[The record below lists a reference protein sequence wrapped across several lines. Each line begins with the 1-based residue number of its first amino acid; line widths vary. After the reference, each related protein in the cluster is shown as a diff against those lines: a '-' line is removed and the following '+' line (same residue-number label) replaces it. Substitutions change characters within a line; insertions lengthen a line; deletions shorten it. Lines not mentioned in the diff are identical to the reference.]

1 MCSTEQLLVFDNSRV
16 LLRAPG
22 KRPQE
27 ATHHSLGNCVFWTPP
42 PLGISVTLRR
52 RGGGVSIVSVTTQW
66 ITLKPLILELRVV
79 VMYLHN
85 VKNDVAVI
93 SSVF

>member
-1 MCSTEQLLVFDNSRV
+1 MLKIAFFC
-16 LLRAPG
+16 
-22 KRPQE
+22 
-27 ATHHSLGNCVFWTPP
+27 P
-42 PLGISVTLRR
+42 PLGISVTLRWG
-52 RGGGVSIVSVTTQW
+52 GGGVSIVSVTTQW

-85 VKNDVAVI
+85 VKSDVAVI